1 MLAASGG
8 DCESRVASESF
19 IFHCCAEVAPIVV
32 VAAHD
37 CDPVVVILILLI
49 LACRLINA
57 VRREHRVGVSDSF
70 ADSGVYGVVENRGA
84 EKMNRAFRL
93 GLIDVLA
100 FAGAAPII

>member
-1 MLAASGG
+1 MLATSGG
-8 DCESRVASESF
+8 DCESQVASESF
-19 IFHCCAEVAPIVV
+19 IFHCGAEAAPVLI

-37 CDPVVVILILLI
+37 CYPIVVILILWR
-49 LACRLINA
+49 RLIDA
-57 VRREHRVGVSDSF
+57 VWREHRVGVSDSF

-100 FAGAAPII
+100 FAGAAPIIEC